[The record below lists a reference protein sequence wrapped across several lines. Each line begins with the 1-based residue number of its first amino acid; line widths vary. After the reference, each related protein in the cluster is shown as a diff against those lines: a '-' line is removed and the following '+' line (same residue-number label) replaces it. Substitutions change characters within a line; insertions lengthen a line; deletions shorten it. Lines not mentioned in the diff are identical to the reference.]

1 MKHTRFM
8 DRLFSATAENDE
20 ELTSQVSE
28 DIEKAKS
35 DGSFEDDEMKYD
47 HIGDGR
53 VIATDRANGEMTLI
67 HPMDGETDVYDL
79 ERISGEDLEK
89 FLHPEIV
96 DGGVSVEDTTVGDYN
111 KPGDPEGLD
120 GCCSCGDP
128 NCPGCESKEFSVS
141 TNNTAL
147 LKFFSDQVSSEMATE
162 IATNTDQPVTVGDL
176 SFEKEGD
183 DEVIVTDMSSGD
195 KAKVS
200 LDGPELEVTELDQK
214 NFKSF
219 SNKMEVIR
227 RKVYSHAEQYD
238 PIFVVGIDLDNNVL
252 VNAPVMSS
260 EAAQELAT
268 RLTDIGVANVQ
279 VFENPDEARDY
290 GIGLIESNGGV
301 QVETQEEEHNFSDV
315 DVPIYTNR
323 YFSEYVT
330 PFMAKMFSEA
340 EEDITATQDMIEDA
354 VEKGEQIETEDEII
368 TPVDSDTAVVEDK
381 ETGDFTKVDLTDD
394 SMHLECIDEET
405 ADQLTDHLEVDDEEG
420 EKNFSKLGSVLG
432 KAKGAW
438 GKATKAVANK
448 GGKMEVNSILGTNP
462 NKLSNKA
469 KRAVGGVMRK
479 HSKAV
484 VGAGLATGAAA
495 ATGAG
500 VGAVKGVKKLRQKNN
515 SDTAEL
521 IEDKAQEALQNIQD
535 MTEVATQAV
544 AQAKESPVEPQTD
557 IKEAQFSNT
566 QNIDQKVFSDS
577 NVDTLDS
584 WL

>member
-1 MKHTRFM
+1 
-8 DRLFSATAENDE
+8 
-20 ELTSQVSE
+20 
-28 DIEKAKS
+28 
-35 DGSFEDDEMKYD
+35 
-47 HIGDGR
+47 
-53 VIATDRANGEMTLI
+53 
-67 HPMDGETDVYDL
+67 
-79 ERISGEDLEK
+79 
-89 FLHPEIV
+89 
-96 DGGVSVEDTTVGDYN
+96 
-111 KPGDPEGLD
+111 
-120 GCCSCGDP
+120 
-128 NCPGCESKEFSVS
+128 
-141 TNNTAL
+141 
-147 LKFFSDQVSSEMATE
+147 
-162 IATNTDQPVTVGDL
+162 
-176 SFEKEGD
+176 
-183 DEVIVTDMSSGD
+183 MSSGD

-544 AQAKESPVEPQTD
+544 AQAKESLVEPQTD

>member
-8 DRLFSATAENDE
+8 NRLFSATSEKDE
-20 ELTSQVSE
+20 ELTNQVSE
-28 DIEKAKS
+28 DIEKAKK

-47 HIGDGR
+47 HLGDGR

-67 HPMDGETDVYDL
+67 HPMDGENSTYDL
-79 ERISGEDLEK
+79 ERVSGEDLESY
-89 FLHPEIV
+89 LHPEIV
-96 DGGVSVEDTTVGDYN
+96 DGAVSIEDKNTGDYN

-120 GCCSCGDP
+120 NCCSCGDP

-162 IATNTDQPVTVGDL
+162 IVTNTDQPVTVGDL
-176 SFEKEGD
+176 SFNKEGED
-183 DEVIVTDMSSGD
+183 VIVTDMSSGD

-227 RKVYSHAEQYD
+227 RKVYSNAEQYD
-238 PIFVVGIDLDNNVL
+238 PIFVVGIDIDNNVL
-252 VNAPVMSS
+252 VNAPVMTE
-260 EAAQELAT
+260 EAANELAA
-268 RLTDIGVANVQ
+268 RLTDIGVSNVQ
-279 VFENPDEARDY
+279 VFANPDEARDY
-290 GIGLIESNGGV
+290 GINLIETNGGV

-315 DVPIYTNR
+315 EVPIYTNR
-323 YFSEYVT
+323 YYSEYIT
-330 PFMAKMFSEA
+330 PFMSKMFSEA

-381 ETGDFTKVDLTDD
+381 ETGDFTKVDLADD

-405 ADQLTDHLEVDDEEG
+405 ADQLTDHLEVEDEEG

-462 NKLSNKA
+462 KRLTNKA
-469 KRAVGGVMRK
+469 KKAVGGVMRK
-479 HSKAV
+479 HSKAI
-484 VGAGLATGAAA
+484 VGTGLATGAAA

-500 VGAVKGVKKLRQKNN
+500 VGVVKGVKKLRQKNN

-521 IEDKAQEALQNIQD
+521 IEDKAQEALQNIQE
-535 MTEVATQAV
+535 MTEAATQAV
-544 AQAKESPVEPQTD
+544 SQAKESPVNPQTD
-557 IKEAQFSNT
+557 IKETQFSDT
-566 QNIDQKVFSDS
+566 QDAAQKIFSDS
-577 NVDTLDS
+577 NADTLDS

>member
-1 MKHTRFM
+1 MN
-8 DRLFSATAENDE
+8 RLFSATSDGDE
-20 ELTSQVSE
+20 ELTNQVSE
-28 DIEKAKS
+28 DIEKAKK

-47 HIGDGR
+47 HLGDGR

-67 HPMDGETDVYDL
+67 HPMDGENSTYDL
-79 ERISGEDLEK
+79 ERVSGEDLEK

-96 DGGVSVEDTTVGDYN
+96 DGAVSIEDTNTGDYN

-120 GCCSCGDP
+120 NCCSCGDP

-162 IATNTDQPVTVGDL
+162 IVTNTDQPVTVGDL
-176 SFEKEGD
+176 SFNKEGED
-183 DEVIVTDMSSGD
+183 VIVTDMSSGD

-227 RKVYSHAEQYD
+227 RKVYSNAEQYN

-252 VNAPVMSS
+252 VNAPVMTE
-260 EAAQELAT
+260 EAANELAT

-279 VFENPDEARDY
+279 VFANPDEARDY
-290 GIGLIESNGGV
+290 GINLIETNGGV

-323 YFSEYVT
+323 YYSEYVT
-330 PFMAKMFSEA
+330 PFMSKMFSEA
-340 EEDITATQDMIEDA
+340 EEEITATQDLIEDA
-354 VEKGEQIETEDEII
+354 VDKGEQIETEDEII

-381 ETGDFTKVDLTDD
+381 ETGDFTKVDLAEDT
-394 SMHLECIDEET
+394 MHLECIDEET

-432 KAKGAW
+432 KASKAINKVGSKVGGRKIRKVAGNLMMKEGVQ
-438 GKATKAVANK
+438 GKAKKAARFAYN
-448 GGKMEVNSILGTNP
+448 NSDKIAAG
-462 NKLSNKA
+462 
-469 KRAVGGVMRK
+469 
-479 HSKAV
+479 
-484 VGAGLATGAAA
+484 GAGLAAV
-495 ATGAG
+495 GAG
-500 VGAVKGVKKLRQKNN
+500 AGAVKGVKKLRQKNN

-521 IEDKAQEALQNIQD
+521 IEDKAQEALQNIQE

-544 AQAKESPVEPQTD
+544 NQAKETPAEPQTD
-557 IKEAQFSNT
+557 IKETQFSDS
-566 QNIDQKVFSDS
+566 QDAAQKVFSDS
-577 NVDTLDS
+577 NIDTLDS
-584 WL
+584 WFN

>member
-67 HPMDGETDVYDL
+67 HPMDGENDVYDL

-89 FLHPEIV
+89 YLHPEIV
-96 DGGVSVEDTTVGDYN
+96 DGGVSVEDNTVGDYN
-111 KPGDPEGLD
+111 EPGDPEGLD
-120 GCCSCGDP
+120 KCCKCGDP

-141 TNNTAL
+141 TDNTAL

-162 IATNTDQPVTVGDL
+162 IATNTEMPVTVGDL
-176 SFEKEGD
+176 SFEKDG
-183 DEVIVTDMSSGD
+183 DEVIVTDKSSGD

-252 VNAPVMSS
+252 VNAPVMTS

-268 RLTDIGVANVQ
+268 RLTDIGVADVK

-290 GIGLIESNGGV
+290 GITLIQTNGGV

-315 DVPIYTNR
+315 EVPIYTNR
-323 YFSEYVT
+323 YFSEYIT

-340 EEDITATQDMIEDA
+340 DEDITATQEMIEDA
-354 VEKGEQIETEDEII
+354 VNKGEQIETEDEVI

-432 KAKGAW
+432 KAKKATW
-438 GKATKAVANK
+438 GKAVKSTEGALRKAAVKVANK
-448 GGKMEVNSILGTNP
+448 AKSDKVRYKAAGVLSGD
-462 NKLSNKA
+462 KLNKA
-469 KRAVGGVMRK
+469 AK
-479 HSKAV
+479 
-484 VGAGLATGAAA
+484 GLVATGAVAGTAA
-495 ATGAG
+495 AGA
-500 VGAVKGVKKLRQKNN
+500 GAVKGVKKLRQKNN

-535 MTEVATQAV
+535 MTEVANQAI
-544 AQAKESPVEPQTD
+544 AEAKETPAAPQTD
-557 IKEAQFSNT
+557 IKEAQFSDT
-566 QNIDQKVFSDS
+566 QDADQKVFSDT
-577 NVDTLDS
+577 DTLDS

>member
-20 ELTSQVSE
+20 ELTSQVSG
-28 DIEKAKS
+28 DIEKAKAE
-35 DGSFEDDEMKYD
+35 GSFEDDEMKYD
-47 HIGDGR
+47 HIGEGR

-67 HPMDGETDVYDL
+67 HPMDGENDVYDL

-111 KPGDPEGLD
+111 EPGDPEGLD
-120 GCCSCGDP
+120 NCCSCGDP

-141 TNNTAL
+141 TNNNAL

-162 IATNTDQPVTVGDL
+162 IATNTNQPVTIGDL
-176 SFEKEGD
+176 SFTKEG

-252 VNAPVMSS
+252 VNAPVMTE
-260 EAAQELAT
+260 EAANELAT
-268 RLTDIGVANVQ
+268 RLTDIGVADVK
-279 VFENPDEARDY
+279 VIANPDEAREY
-290 GIGLIESNGGV
+290 GINLIKTNGGV
-301 QVETQEEEHNFSDV
+301 QVETEEQEHTFSDV
-315 DVPIYTNR
+315 EVPIYTNR
-323 YFSEYVT
+323 YYSEYVT

-340 EEDITATQDMIEDA
+340 EEEITATQDMIEDA

-381 ETGDFTKVDLTDD
+381 ETGDFTKVDLADD

-405 ADQLTDHLEVDDEEG
+405 ADQLTDHLEVDDDEE

-432 KAKGAW
+432 KAKGVW
-438 GKATKAVANK
+438 GKAVKGTEKSLRKGVTKVANNAK
-448 GGKMEVNSILGTNP
+448 SGKVRYKAAGVLSGS
-462 NKLSNKA
+462 KLNKA
-469 KRAVGGVMRK
+469 AKGIV
-479 HSKAV
+479 
-484 VGAGLATGAAA
+484 ATGAAA
-495 ATGAG
+495 TAAGAG
-500 VGAVKGVKKLRQKNN
+500 YGVVKGVKKLRQKNN

-521 IEDKAQEALQNIQD
+521 IEDKAQEALQNIQE

-544 AQAKESPVEPQTD
+544 AEAKEAPVTPQND
-557 IKEAQFSNT
+557 IKEAQFSNS
-566 QNIDQKVFSDS
+566 QDLASKLFSDS
-577 NVDTLDS
+577 TSDTLDS

>member
-1 MKHTRFM
+1 MN
-8 DRLFSATAENDE
+8 RLFSATSDGDE
-20 ELTSQVSE
+20 ELTNQVSE
-28 DIEKAKS
+28 DIEKAKK

-47 HIGDGR
+47 HLGDGR

-67 HPMDGETDVYDL
+67 HPMDGENSTYDL
-79 ERISGEDLEK
+79 ERVSGEDLEK

-96 DGGVSVEDTTVGDYN
+96 DGAVSIEDKNTGDYN

-120 GCCSCGDP
+120 NCCSCGDP

-162 IATNTDQPVTVGDL
+162 IVTNTDQPVTVGDL
-176 SFEKEGD
+176 SFNKEGED
-183 DEVIVTDMSSGD
+183 VIVTDMSSGD

-227 RKVYSHAEQYD
+227 RKVYSNAEQYN

-252 VNAPVMSS
+252 VNAPVMTE
-260 EAAQELAT
+260 EAANELAT

-279 VFENPDEARDY
+279 VFANPDEARDY
-290 GIGLIESNGGV
+290 GINLIETNGGV

-323 YFSEYVT
+323 YYSEYVT
-330 PFMAKMFSEA
+330 PFMSKMFSEA
-340 EEDITATQDMIEDA
+340 EEEITATQDLIEDA
-354 VEKGEQIETEDEII
+354 VDKGEQIETEDEII

-381 ETGDFTKVDLTDD
+381 ETGDFTKVDLAEDT
-394 SMHLECIDEET
+394 MHLECIDEET

-432 KAKGAW
+432 KAS
-438 GKATKAVANK
+438 KAINK
-448 GGKMEVNSILGTNP
+448 VGSK
-462 NKLSNKA
+462 
-469 KRAVGGVMRK
+469 VGGRK
-479 HSKAV
+479 VRKVAGNLMMKEGVQGKSKKAAKFAYNNADKIAAG
-484 VGAGLATGAAA
+484 GAGLAAV
-495 ATGAG
+495 GAG
-500 VGAVKGVKKLRQKNN
+500 AGAVKGVKKLRQKNN

-521 IEDKAQEALQNIQD
+521 IEDKAQEALQNIQE

-544 AQAKESPVEPQTD
+544 NQAKETPAEPQTD
-557 IKEAQFSNT
+557 IKETQFSDS
-566 QNIDQKVFSDS
+566 QDAAQKVFSDS
-577 NVDTLDS
+577 NIDTLDS
-584 WL
+584 WFN